1 MRGSEDD
8 GLEWELETMTDVELE
23 EVKRSTPVPLELD
36 LVAHFIVRRGSFLVL
51 DRDLE
56 ADPEG
61 PEYALKVAIARN
73 TPSGAR
79 LARHE
84 RDKLVGGTR
93 YHWRHITTIIR
104 PA

>member
-8 GLEWELETMTDVELE
+8 GVEWLETMTDAELDAI
-23 EVKRSTPVPLELD
+23 KRTMPVPLELD
-36 LVAHFIVRRGSFLVL
+36 LVAHFTVRRGSFLVL

-84 RDKLVGGTR
+84 RDVLAAGTR
-93 YHWRHITTIIR
+93 YYWRHVTTVIR